1 MVIAVGQKAWSSLLF
16 TYLKGRTAIG
26 SQLAVCATKKTKRGE
41 IVSKSRKTLS
51 AYELRRAR
59 QAYDRRRIDKRTR
72 VGRMALQAMQK
83 RGRKSKDQR
92 GAMASVGYPGY

>member
-1 MVIAVGQKAWSSLLF
+1 M
-16 TYLKGRTAIG
+16 
-26 SQLAVCATKKTKRGE
+26 
-41 IVSKSRKTLS
+41 SKSSKKLS

-83 RGRKSKDQR
+83 RGRKSEVQR
-92 GAMASVGYPGY
+92 AALAAVGYPGY